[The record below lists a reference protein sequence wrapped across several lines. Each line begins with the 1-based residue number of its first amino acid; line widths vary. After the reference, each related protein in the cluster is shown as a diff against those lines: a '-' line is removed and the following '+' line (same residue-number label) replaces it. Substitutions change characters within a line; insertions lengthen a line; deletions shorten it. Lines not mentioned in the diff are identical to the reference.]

1 VVRDGGGLKRRT
13 VRVAVGDE
21 LVVGVL
27 DSDGGKG
34 HVRQGKVGIEG
45 ALARRK
51 YRAQRPLTRVVV
63 AMVYPLGTT
72 KGVRHGQT
80 PLNTLALSIAESA
93 GRMSELDTLK
103 EKIAYLKLWLGIFVV
118 TDISLIGWLI
128 TNYEKAKLL
137 LLVSDI
143 VGLFSISIA
152 IFVLHKRIEREIE
165 RLREL

>member
-1 VVRDGGGLKRRT
+1 
-13 VRVAVGDE
+13 
-21 LVVGVL
+21 
-27 DSDGGKG
+27 
-34 HVRQGKVGIEG
+34 
-45 ALARRK
+45 
-51 YRAQRPLTRVVV
+51 
-63 AMVYPLGTT
+63 
-72 KGVRHGQT
+72 
-80 PLNTLALSIAESA
+80 
-93 GRMSELDTLK
+93 MSELDTLK